1 MERNRPQLVLAIP
14 CYNEEEC
21 LAITHDA
28 LKKKMA
34 SLVKQKLI
42 GDSYKIVLV
51 DDGSR
56 DDTWKIISGLS
67 KKDKHVIGLKLA
79 HNRGHQNAL
88 LAGLEFASKHGDVVV
103 SMDADLQDDINVI
116 DDFIAEYCNGADIVY
131 GVRSERKKDSFF
143 KRHTAQAFYK
153 IMRFMGVE
161 TVYNHAD
168 YRLMSRRAIGEL
180 MRYDERNLYLRGI
193 VPMIGFK
200 TAEVKYGRNERVAGK
215 SKYPL
220 RKMLNLAWDGITSF
234 SVKPIRMMLALG
246 FIIFFVSLAVMIYS
260 LIMKIIGQAV
270 DGWTFTI
277 CSIWLLGGLQ
287 MLMLGLIGE
296 YVGKTYIEAK
306 HRPRYVIEEVIGA
319 DAEDKN

>member
-1 MERNRPQLVLAIP
+1 MRSVPEFAVAIP

-21 LAITHDA
+21 LGITYKELTKKLNA
-28 LKKKMA
+28 LA
-34 SLVKQKLI
+34 KQKAI
-42 GDSYKIVLV
+42 KDGYRVVFV

-56 DDTWKIISGLS
+56 DKTWRIICELA
-67 KKDKHVIGLKLA
+67 KKDKHIVGLKLA

-88 LAGLEFASKHGDVVV
+88 LAGMECAAKYGEVVV
-103 SMDADLQDDINVI
+103 SMDADLQDDINAI
-116 DDFIAEYCNGADIVY
+116 DGFISEYRDGADIVY

-143 KRHTAQAFYK
+143 KRHTAQMFYK
-153 IMRFMGVE
+153 IMRFMGAE

-168 YRLMSRRAIGEL
+168 YRLMSRRAVDEL

-200 TAEVKYGRNERVAGK
+200 TAEVKYSRNERVAGE

-220 RKMLNLAWDGITSF
+220 KKMINLAWDGITSF
-234 SVKPIRMMLALG
+234 SVKPIRMMLSLG
-246 FIIFFVSLAVMIYS
+246 FIIFFISLAVMVYS
-260 LIMKIIGQAV
+260 LVMKIIGQVV

-296 YVGKTYIEAK
+296 YVGKSYIESK
-306 HRPRYVIEEVIGA
+306 HRPRYVIEEIVGS
-319 DAEDKN
+319 DAKS